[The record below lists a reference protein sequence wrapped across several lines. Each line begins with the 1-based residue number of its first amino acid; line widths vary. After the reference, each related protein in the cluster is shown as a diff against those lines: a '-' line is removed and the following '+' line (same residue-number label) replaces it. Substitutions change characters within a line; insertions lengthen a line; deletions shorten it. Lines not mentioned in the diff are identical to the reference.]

1 VQNGDAVAIFHVVPT
16 NPSPSGRAIALWC
29 VALSAGVGAVVAAVR
44 PGGHQAIGLRLALGA
59 VLGAA
64 LCAVGIAVIV
74 ALIAR
79 AARRL

>member
-1 VQNGDAVAIFHVVPT
+1 VQNGDAVAIFRIVPT
-16 NPSPSGRAIALWC
+16 NPSPSARALALWC
-29 VALSAGVGAVVAAVR
+29 VALSAAVGAVVAAVR
-44 PGGHQAIGLRLALGA
+44 PGGHQAIGLRLAFGA

-64 LCAVGIAVIV
+64 LCAVGIAIVV